1 MSEGKTEK
9 SESTCIV
16 GGLTQLWAVFRVFI
30 TVHQYP
36 ILRIKQ
42 SKFRIKQY
50 IVNTVALK
58 HSK

>member
-1 MSEGKTEK
+1 MSEGNTKKT
-9 SESTCIV
+9 ESTCIG

-36 ILRIKQ
+36 ILLIKQ

-50 IVNTVALK
+50 IVNMVTLK